1 VPALPS
7 SPVLPSSPEL
17 PLLEP
22 LLEPEPEPESCTVPP
37 LLEPEL
43 DELLPVALVLLLL
56 QPANT
61 VRMER
66 PRREEERRRGRSML
80 PIAVIE

>member
-1 VPALPS
+1 MPELPS

-22 LLEPEPEPESCTVPP
+22 LSEPESWWMPESEPP
-37 LLEPEL
+37 ELEPEL
-43 DELLPVALVLLLL
+43 LDALLLLLL

-61 VRMER
+61 VRMEM
-66 PRREEERRRGRSML
+66 PRTEEERRRGRSML
-80 PIAVIE
+80 PFAVIE